1 MLSLLLSACK
11 KPMPKAYF
19 DYRIESGPYYATCR
33 VSNYSVNADSYEWT
47 LTRPNGTCDN
57 SNSVEPS
64 FRCYDVGTYNIT
76 VYASNQYGMDR
87 STTSFN
93 IYHIG
98 NGNDNGGDNGDDNNP
113 TAVAYTIKWLRLEKI
128 PMLDANN
135 GSWDTGLFGG
145 GDPDIKFNIQNSTN
159 TTTYYTS
166 PTKTDVTSSA
176 LPVTWYD
183 VNATLELGKEYRVQF
198 LDEDEVLDPDDV
210 MANCIWRQNGYFS
223 PGMTTYTWTNVDGS
237 VKFTVG
243 LSWIYSKG
251 EICSLTQAT
260 PDNNPV
266 EGENTPVHSQQ

>member
-1 MLSLLLSACK
+1 MRKSLVKEALIPLVAAFVLSLLLSACK

-128 PMLDANN
+128 PMLALAFLAAV
-135 GSWDTGLFGG
+135 T
-145 GDPDIKFNIQNSTN
+145 P
-159 TTTYYTS
+159 
-166 PTKTDVTSSA
+166 TSSLISKILPIQQLTIRA
-176 LPVTWYD
+176 LQKQMLLPR
-183 VNATLELGKEYRVQF
+183 LCQ
-198 LDEDEVLDPDDV
+198 
-210 MANCIWRQNGYFS
+210 
-223 PGMTTYTWTNVDGS
+223 
-237 VKFTVG
+237 
-243 LSWIYSKG
+243 
-251 EICSLTQAT
+251 
-260 PDNNPV
+260 
-266 EGENTPVHSQQ
+266 